1 MIKQVS
7 YRPHR
12 PFQDIP
18 YTLKYYLRIPTYDST
33 REKKIFMA
41 LMYPQEI

>member
-18 YTLKYYLRIPTYDST
+18 DTLKYHLRIPTCDST
-33 REKKIFMA
+33 REKKMLMA